1 MERRSLPRKVINH
14 PVWVICCDVEDNQ
27 DDQCLAYALD
37 INESGILI
45 ESSVPLRGHRIKILA
60 SSPKNKIVE
69 IVGSIVYTDSSVK
82 GRFKAGVRFIGSQE
96 ENLLFSEKLI
106 EAAHCLEAD
115 RERFVNTIL
124 T

>member
-14 PVWVICCDVEDNQ
+14 PVWVICCDVEDIQ
-27 DDQCLAYALD
+27 DDQYLAYALD

-45 ESSVPLRGHRIKILA
+45 ESSNPLRGHKVKILV
-60 SSPKNKIVE
+60 SSSEHKVVE
-69 IVGSIVYTDSSVK
+69 IAGSIVYTDSSVK

-96 ENLLFSEKLI
+96 ENLLFSKRLI

-115 RERFVNTIL
+115 REHFVTTVL
-124 T
+124 P